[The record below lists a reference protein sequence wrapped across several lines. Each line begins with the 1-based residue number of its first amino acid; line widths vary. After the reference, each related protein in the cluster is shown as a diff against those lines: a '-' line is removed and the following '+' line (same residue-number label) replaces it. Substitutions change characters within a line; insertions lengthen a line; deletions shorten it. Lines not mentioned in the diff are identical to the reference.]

1 MYLEDPCATNPD
13 GVSTEEAA
21 AKQAALRSVVD
32 AFVWRPPAPQP
43 LEHPSAADY
52 ILGDACD
59 GWRRFRSGNGTHAKL
74 GAKLKLGRSTKGAR
88 LGRGRRLAD
97 ERRQERDRAAGG
109 GRAFTDVRRCML

>member
-1 MYLEDPCATNPD
+1 MHEVVARLR
-13 GVSTEEAA
+13 GVSAEEAA

-74 GAKLKLGRSTKGAR
+74 GAKLKLGRGKGAR